1 MKQKSQNT
9 APSLPNGKGGVSRL
23 FASAALRKT
32 AAVVLAILA
41 WQVLALAIGEELI
54 LVSPVKV
61 LLRLFTI
68 WREAG
73 FLGAI
78 GHSLLR
84 IAGGFFLAFAVGVAL
99 AVLAGRF
106 PIVETLLFPYMAV
119 VKAVPVVSF
128 IVIAYVWMSS
138 RTIALFIAFLIV
150 LPTVYTGLLSGI
162 KARDGKL
169 EEMADVFDVSP
180 LRRFLYI
187 RLPQLEPY
195 ILSAVSLGAGLA
207 FKSGVAAEI
216 IAVPAGS
223 MGEMMYYASLWLQNV
238 DLFTWTVILLLI
250 SIAFEKLLVF
260 LVKFGLRRL
269 YCR

>member
-1 MKQKSQNT
+1 MKQKSQIP
-9 APSLPNGKGGVSRL
+9 ASSFSNGKGGVRRL
-23 FASAALRKT
+23 FASSALRKT
-32 AAVVLAILA
+32 VAVVLAILA

-54 LVSPVKV
+54 LVSPVQV
-61 LLRLFTI
+61 FLRLFTI
-68 WREAG
+68 WREVG
-73 FLGAI
+73 FFAAI

-84 IAGGFFLAFAVGVAL
+84 IAGGFFLAFVAGAVL

-106 PIVETLLFPYMAV
+106 PLVETLLFPYMAV

-150 LPTVYTGLLSGI
+150 LPTVYTGLLAGI
-162 KARDGKL
+162 KARDEKL
-169 EEMADVFDVSP
+169 EQMADVFGVSP
-180 LRRFLYI
+180 LRRLLYI
-187 RLPQLEPY
+187 RLPQLESH

-216 IAVPAGS
+216 IAVPSGS

-238 DLFTWTVILLLI
+238 DLFTWTVVLLLI
-250 SIAFEKLLVF
+250 SIVFEKLLVF
-260 LVKFGLRRL
+260 LIKFALRRL
-269 YCR
+269 YRR

>member
-1 MKQKSQNT
+1 MKQNDQN
-9 APSLPNGKGGVSRL
+9 AASSVPNGKGGVSRL
-23 FASAALRKT
+23 FASPTLRK
-32 AAVVLAILA
+32 AVAVVLALLA
-41 WQVLALAIGEELI
+41 WQGLALVIGEELI

-61 LLRLFTI
+61 FLRLFTI

-73 FLGAI
+73 FFAAV

-84 IAGGFFLAFAVGVAL
+84 IAGGFFLAFAVGTAL

-162 KARDGKL
+162 KARDEKL
-169 EEMADVFDVSP
+169 EQMADVFGVSP

-187 RLPQLEPY
+187 RLPQLEPH

-238 DLFTWTVILLLI
+238 DLFAWTVVLLLI
-250 SIAFEKLLVF
+250 SIAFERLLVF
-260 LVKFGLRRL
+260 LIKFGLRRL
-269 YCR
+269 YGR